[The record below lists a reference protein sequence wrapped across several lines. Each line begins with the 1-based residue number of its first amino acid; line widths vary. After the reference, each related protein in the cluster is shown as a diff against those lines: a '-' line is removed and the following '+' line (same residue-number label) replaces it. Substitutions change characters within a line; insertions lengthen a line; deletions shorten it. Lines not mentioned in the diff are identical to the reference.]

1 MDKNIRGLEDQS
13 EKIGELEYQRQF
25 TPRHEKLWVWQKA
38 HALRLQLH
46 QICRGLPADERFR
59 LRAQLERSSSSVADN
74 IAEGN
79 SGYYYNIKIR
89 SFYTA
94 RREAAE
100 TQNHIRHL
108 EGKRFM
114 TSREADLL
122 ICRYGEIIRGLNGLI
137 KRASQKRDASRLKGS
152 DRL

>member
-1 MDKNIRGLEDQS
+1 MGESIRGFEEQS
-13 EKIGELEYQRQF
+13 GNIGEIEYQREF
-25 TPRHEKLWVWQKA
+25 VPRHEKLWVWQKA

-59 LRAQLERSSSSVADN
+59 LRAQIERASSSVADN

-108 EGKRFM
+108 EGKRFL
-114 TSREADLL
+114 TSREAGLL
-122 ICRYGEIIRGLNGLI
+122 ISRYGEIIRGLNGLI
-137 KRASQKRDASRLKGS
+137 KRASQKRDTSRLKGN